1 VNVEKNGTISRW
13 DDDKG
18 FGFIRPQ
25 AGGKEVFLHISDFRG
40 DRRPEAG
47 DAVCYVEG
55 TGKDG
60 RPRADHARL
69 AGLAIDAPAI
79 RRKPAATA
87 TRERVR
93 SGREVAFPSSPK
105 RSLGK
110 ALVLLA
116 GLLALPVAGSVL
128 WLKDGY
134 FVWFLLLYPAFS
146 VLAFLAYWRD
156 KRSAERNDWRTPE
169 QSLHLL
175 ELLGGWPGAL
185 LAQQVFRH
193 KTRKLSF
200 QLVFWAIV
208 LLHQLFW
215 IDWLSGGRLLGWIG
229 ALMGLGASPV

>member
-1 VNVEKNGTISRW
+1 MEKNGTISRW

-47 DAVCYVEG
+47 DQVCYVEG

-69 AGLAIDAPAI
+69 AGLAIDTPAI
-79 RRKPAATA
+79 RRKPAPAA

-93 SGREVAFPSSPK
+93 SGREVAFPSTPARSP
-105 RSLGK
+105 GK
-110 ALVLLA
+110 ALAILAALLVL
-116 GLLALPVAGSVL
+116 PIIGSVF
-128 WLKDGY
+128 WLKEGY

-146 VLAFLAYWRD
+146 ALAFLAYWRD

-175 ELLGGWPGAL
+175 ELLGGWPGAF

-229 ALMGLGASPV
+229 ALMGLVANSA

>member
-1 VNVEKNGTISRW
+1 MEKNGTISRW

-47 DAVCYVEG
+47 DQVCYVEG

-69 AGLAIDAPAI
+69 AGLAIDTPAI
-79 RRKPAATA
+79 RRKPAPAA

-93 SGREVAFPSSPK
+93 SGREVAFPSAPARSP
-105 RSLGK
+105 GK
-110 ALVLLA
+110 ALAILAALLVL
-116 GLLALPVAGSVL
+116 PIIGSVL
-128 WLKDGY
+128 WLKEGY

-146 VLAFLAYWRD
+146 ALAFLAYWRD

-175 ELLGGWPGAL
+175 ELLGGWPGAF

-229 ALMGLGASPV
+229 ALMGLVANSA

>member
-1 VNVEKNGTISRW
+1 MEKNGTISRW

-47 DAVCYVEG
+47 DQVCYVEG

-69 AGLAIDAPAI
+69 AGLAIDTPAI
-79 RRKPAATA
+79 RRKPVAAA

-93 SGREVAFPSSPK
+93 SGREVAFPSAPK

-110 ALVLLA
+110 ALAVLA
-116 GLLALPVAGSVL
+116 VLLALPIIGSVL
-128 WLKDGY
+128 WLKDSY
-134 FVWFLLLYPAFS
+134 FVWFLLLYPVFS

-156 KRSAERNDWRTPE
+156 KRSAERNDWRTPNKACICWNCSAVGRAPF
-169 QSLHLL
+169 SLNRCF
-175 ELLGGWPGAL
+175 A
-185 LAQQVFRH
+185 
-193 KTRKLSF
+193 TRPASCPSSWCSGPSSCCTSCSGSTGSAAAAS
-200 QLVFWAIV
+200 WAGSA
-208 LLHQLFW
+208 H
-215 IDWLSGGRLLGWIG
+215 
-229 ALMGLGASPV
+229 

>member
-1 VNVEKNGTISRW
+1 MNVEKNGTISRW

-47 DAVCYVEG
+47 DQVCYVEG

-69 AGLAIDAPAI
+69 AGLAIDTPAI
-79 RRKPAATA
+79 RRKPVAAA

-93 SGREVAFPSSPK
+93 SGREVAFPSAPK

-110 ALVLLA
+110 ALAVLA
-116 GLLALPVAGSVL
+116 VLLALPVIGSVL
-128 WLKDGY
+128 WLKDSY
-134 FVWFLLLYPAFS
+134 FVWFLLLYPVFS

-175 ELLGGWPGAL
+175 ELLGGWPGAF

-200 QLVFWAIV
+200 QLVFWSIV

-215 IDWLSGGRLLGWIG
+215 VDWLSGGRLLGWIG
-229 ALMGLGASPV
+229 ALMGLAATSA

>member
-1 VNVEKNGTISRW
+1 MEKNGTISRW

-47 DAVCYVEG
+47 DQVCYVEG

-69 AGLAIDAPAI
+69 VGLAIDTPAI
-79 RRKPAATA
+79 RRKPAPAA

-93 SGREVAFPSSPK
+93 SGREVAFPSTPARSP
-105 RSLGK
+105 GK
-110 ALVLLA
+110 ALVILAALLV
-116 GLLALPVAGSVL
+116 LPIIGSVF
-128 WLKDGY
+128 WLKEGY

-146 VLAFLAYWRD
+146 ALAFLAYWRD

-175 ELLGGWPGAL
+175 ELLGGWPGAF

-229 ALMGLGASPV
+229 ALMGLVANSA

>member
-1 VNVEKNGTISRW
+1 MEKNGTISRW

-47 DAVCYVEG
+47 DQVCYMEG
-55 TGKDG
+55 AGKDG

-69 AGLAIDAPAI
+69 AGLAIDTPAI
-79 RRKPAATA
+79 RRKPAAAA
-87 TRERVR
+87 TRERAR
-93 SGREVAFPSSPK
+93 SGREVAFPSAPK
-105 RSLGK
+105 HSLGR
-110 ALVLLA
+110 ALAVLA
-116 GLLALPVAGSVL
+116 ALLALPVIGSLL

-134 FVWFLLLYPAFS
+134 FVWFLLLYPVFS

-175 ELLGGWPGAL
+175 ELLGGWPGAF

-208 LLHQLFW
+208 VLHQVFW
-215 IDWLSGGRLLGWIG
+215 IDWLSGGRLLGWMG
-229 ALMGLGASPV
+229 ALMGLGTSPT

>member
-1 VNVEKNGTISRW
+1 MEKNGTISRW

-47 DAVCYVEG
+47 DQVCYVEG

-60 RPRADHARL
+60 RPRADHVRL
-69 AGLAIDAPAI
+69 AGLAIDTPAI
-79 RRKPAATA
+79 RRKPAPAA

-93 SGREVAFPSSPK
+93 SGREVAFPSAPTRSP
-105 RSLGK
+105 GK
-110 ALVLLA
+110 ALAILAALLVL
-116 GLLALPVAGSVL
+116 PIIGSVF
-128 WLKDGY
+128 WLKEGY

-146 VLAFLAYWRD
+146 ALAFLAYWRD

-175 ELLGGWPGAL
+175 ELLGGWPGAF

-229 ALMGLGASPV
+229 ALMGLVANSA

>member
-1 VNVEKNGTISRW
+1 MEKNGTISRW

-47 DAVCYVEG
+47 DQVCYIEG
-55 TGKDG
+55 AGKDG

-69 AGLAIDAPAI
+69 AGLAIDTPAI
-79 RRKPAATA
+79 RRKPAAAA
-87 TRERVR
+87 TRERAR
-93 SGREVAFPSSPK
+93 SGREVAFPSTPK
-105 RSLGK
+105 RSLGR
-110 ALVLLA
+110 ALAVLA
-116 GLLALPVAGSVL
+116 ALLALPVIGSLL

-175 ELLGGWPGAL
+175 ELLGGWPGAF

-200 QLVFWAIV
+200 QAVFWAIV
-208 LLHQLFW
+208 VLHQVFW

-229 ALMGLGASPV
+229 ALMGLGTNPA

>member
-1 VNVEKNGTISRW
+1 MEKNGTISRW

-47 DAVCYVEG
+47 DQVCYVEG
-55 TGKDG
+55 AGKDG

-69 AGLAIDAPAI
+69 AGLAIDTPAI
-79 RRKPAATA
+79 RRKPAAAA
-87 TRERVR
+87 TRERAR
-93 SGREVAFPSSPK
+93 SGREVAFPSAPK
-105 RSLGK
+105 HSLGR
-110 ALVLLA
+110 ALAILA
-116 GLLALPVAGSVL
+116 ALLALPVIGSLL

-134 FVWFLLLYPAFS
+134 FVWFLLLYPVFS

-175 ELLGGWPGAL
+175 ELLGGWPGAF

-200 QLVFWAIV
+200 QVVFWAIV
-208 LLHQLFW
+208 VLHQVFW

-229 ALMGLGASPV
+229 ALMGLGTNPA

>member
-1 VNVEKNGTISRW
+1 MEKNGIISRW

-25 AGGKEVFLHISDFRG
+25 AGGEELFLHISAFRG
-40 DRRPEAG
+40 DRRPQSG
-47 DAVCYVEG
+47 DQVCYVPG
-55 TGKDG
+55 SDKQG
-60 RPRADHARL
+60 RPRAEHARL
-69 AGLAIDAPAI
+69 AGLAIDTPDI
-79 RRKPAATA
+79 RRKPRAPA
-87 TRERVR
+87 TRERAR
-93 SGREVAFPSSPK
+93 SGREVAFPTPPR
-105 RSLGK
+105 RSIGR

-116 GLLALPVAGSVL
+116 VLLALPATGAVV

-134 FVWFLLLYPAFS
+134 FPWFLLLYPLFS
-146 VLAFLAYWRD
+146 VLAFFAYWRD
-156 KRSAERNDWRTPE
+156 KRSAERDAWRTPE

-208 LLHQLFW
+208 VVHQLFW
-215 IDWLSGGRLLGWIG
+215 IDWLSGGRLLGWLG
-229 ALMGLGASPV
+229 VLTGLGQGAS

>member
-1 VNVEKNGTISRW
+1 MEKNGIISRW
-13 DDDKG
+13 DDEKG
-18 FGFIRPQ
+18 FGFISPQ
-25 AGGKEVFLHISDFRG
+25 SGGKEVFLHISAFRG
-40 DRRPEAG
+40 DRRPLSG
-47 DAVCYVEG
+47 DQVRYVEG
-55 TGKDG
+55 TDKDG
-60 RPRADHARL
+60 RPRAEHARL
-69 AGLAIDAPAI
+69 GALAIDTPAI
-79 RRKPAATA
+79 RRKPAAAA

-93 SGREVAFPSSPK
+93 SGREVAFPSAP
-105 RSLGK
+105 RRAVGR
-110 ALVLLA
+110 ALLWLIV
-116 GLLALPVAGSVL
+116 LLALPVIGMAL

-134 FVWFLLLYPAFS
+134 FVWFLLLYPVFS

-175 ELLGGWPGAL
+175 ELLGGWPGAF

-193 KTRKLSF
+193 KTRKVSF

-229 ALMGLGASPV
+229 ALMGLGGNPA